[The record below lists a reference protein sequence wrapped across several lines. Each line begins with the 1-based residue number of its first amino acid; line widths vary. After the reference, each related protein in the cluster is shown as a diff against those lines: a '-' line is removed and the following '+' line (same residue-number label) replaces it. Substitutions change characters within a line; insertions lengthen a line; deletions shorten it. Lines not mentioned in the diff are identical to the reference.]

1 MRMITFGLITFD
13 SEINVWKCELLKA
26 TEANLEGTKSFV
38 QQITQK
44 GATDINAAVLE
55 GVNMIKQHPREGTA
69 SILILLTDG
78 DPTAGET
85 DTEKIMANVGEAT
98 AAKFPLYCLGFGYD
112 VDFEFLTQM
121 SLENNGLARRIYEDS
136 DVDLQLQGFY
146 DEVAIPL
153 LSDIQLNYIGVTNL
167 TKNNFNIYFNGS
179 EIVVSGQIKDNN
191 VENFIA
197 VSKGNKITYQETV
210 MTKVLSD
217 VPPENENF
225 MERLWAYLTVK
236 QLLEEHSAKRL
247 TWSAQNSKDPSSIW
261 ICQSP
266 SYYGCMLRTG
276 GCLNCVWIRISSSA
290 SLLKRYRTIE
300 HTWIQQLYGP
310 NAGCSTCGKKTSL
323 W

>member
-236 QLLEEHSAKRL
+236 QLLEE
-247 TWSAQNSKDPSSIW
+247 QF
-261 ICQSP
+261 
-266 SYYGCMLRTG
+266 
-276 GCLNCVWIRISSSA
+276 
-290 SLLKRYRTIE
+290 
-300 HTWIQQLYGP
+300 LYE
-310 NAGCSTCGKKTSL
+310 
-323 W
+323 WRV